1 MNRRTLLSLLGI
13 SAASSFT
20 SLSAST
26 SSDPTEQPWVVS
38 LESFRVGHADQMPH
52 LHSYLGGTFL
62 PYLTQVHRGPKM
74 FLDAIVAPH
83 TPQALV
89 LTAFPSFAEMIEIRG
104 KIAAHP
110 DIQRARADRECG
122 ESQIL
127 ITSADSLRFHAEPM
141 RRCDGI
147 FELRAYHAPG
157 WRDRPPAAVN
167 AAFRRAGI
175 RPILTA
181 SAAGE
186 HVPRFTFLV
195 AFESLAMRQ
204 EAWGSLEADSEWSD
218 LEAKVA
224 SASIYKLAPYSPLS

>member
-1 MNRRTLLSLLGI
+1 MNRRTLLSALGI
-13 SAASSFT
+13 SAASSFV
-20 SLSAST
+20 SLSAINNLGRT
-26 SSDPTEQPWVVS
+26 KQTWVVS
-38 LESFRVGHADQMPH
+38 LESFRASHADQMPL

-62 PYLTQVHRGPKM
+62 PYLTQIHHGPKM

-89 LTAFPSFAEMIEIRG
+89 LTVFPSFAEMIKVRS
-104 KIAAHP
+104 KIATHP
-110 DIQRARADRECG
+110 DIHRAYTDRECG
-122 ESQIL
+122 EAQIL
-127 ITSADSLRFHAEPM
+127 IASADSIRFQVAPACH
-141 RRCDGI
+141 RDGI
-147 FELRAYHAPG
+147 FELRAYRAPA
-157 WRDRPPAAVN
+157 WRDRPPAAAN

-195 AFESLAMRQ
+195 GFESLAVRQ
-204 EAWGSLEADSEWSD
+204 EAWGSLEADSEWND
-218 LEAKVA
+218 LEAKVT